1 MGNQMEKALNEAA
14 ENTPGNVIE
23 ALNKISDQMDKLPA
37 NVDIIYQEV
46 DNGTDA
52 AKDAKEQE
60 EPNASITE
68 LQSVINDQ
76 KEQIDDQKEQIDKL
90 IEIMGKMVTRYGAS
104 ISDTQE
110 NDNDPLN
117 PEVDDDINLS
127 SLRLGSM

>member
-23 ALNKISDQMDKLPA
+23 ALNKLSDQVDKLP
-37 NVDIIYQEV
+37 NVDLITQEG

-52 AKDAKEQE
+52 AEDAKEQE

-68 LQSVINDQ
+68 LQGVVN
-76 KEQIDDQKEQIDKL
+76 DQKEQIDKL

-104 ISDTQE
+104 ITDTQE